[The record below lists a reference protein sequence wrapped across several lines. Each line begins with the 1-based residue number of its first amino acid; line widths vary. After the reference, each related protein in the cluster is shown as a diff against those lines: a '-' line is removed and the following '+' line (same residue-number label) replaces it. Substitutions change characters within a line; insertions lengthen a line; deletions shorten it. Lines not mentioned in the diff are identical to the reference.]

1 MDSITQYIIENRYIL
16 SSRRMSSVKRIR
28 EAVKISGSDRLD
40 FNKVTYNPIL
50 MYLTYL
56 SLCSYP
62 LVGSCGLFL
71 LLLAPLSFASSSQ
84 LSLYSEQAQGNS
96 LPEIQLPSGYTA
108 SVFCIDV
115 NGADG
120 LALSPSGDLYA
131 VSEADG
137 CIYRIDENGNKEI
150 IASGF
155 INPEGIAVSGSGM
168 IYIVEDV
175 EEGRLIGIT
184 PSGDIEIISENL
196 SFPEGVDIAK
206 DGSVLIT
213 ESSLESRSVPI
224 LSVVRQVNTE
234 GIRSVYSSLYLWSF
248 SDIAVD
254 SSGII
259 YVCNELSG
267 YGFISA
273 SIIRIDPSDVSWSV
287 FCRGLHACEGICFDV
302 NGAFPMYI
310 VEEDTGGGSGR
321 ISVVDEDGVASV
333 FAEGFQN
340 LEDIVVDRSGRIF
353 VSEDTSGR
361 IILIRKDADLDQ

>member
-1 MDSITQYIIENRYIL
+1 MT
-16 SSRRMSSVKRIR
+16 V
-28 EAVKISGSDRLD
+28 
-40 FNKVTYNPIL
+40 
-50 MYLTYL
+50 
-56 SLCSYP
+56 
-62 LVGSCGLFL
+62 
-71 LLLAPLSFASSSQ
+71 LSFVPSNQ
-84 LSLYSEQAQGNS
+84 LSLYSDQAQGSS

-120 LALSPSGDLYA
+120 LALSEAGDLYA

-137 CIYRIDENGNKEI
+137 CIYSIDENGDKEI
-150 IASGF
+150 IAAGF
-155 INPEGIAVSGSGM
+155 RNPEGIVIKASGM
-168 IYIVEDV
+168 IYIVEDI

-184 PSGDIEIISENL
+184 PSGDIEVISEGL

-206 DGSVLIT
+206 DGSVLFT

-224 LSVVRQVNTE
+224 LSVVRQVNQE
-234 GIRSVYSSLYLWSF
+234 GIRSVYSSLYLWSL

-254 SSGII
+254 SSGTI

-273 SIIRIDPSDVSWSV
+273 SIIRINPSDGSWSV
-287 FCRGLHACEGICFDV
+287 FCRGLHACEGICFGV
-302 NGAFPMYI
+302 NGAFPMYV

-321 ISVVDEDGVASV
+321 ISVIDEDGVASV

-361 IILIRKDADLDQ
+361 IILIRGDQ